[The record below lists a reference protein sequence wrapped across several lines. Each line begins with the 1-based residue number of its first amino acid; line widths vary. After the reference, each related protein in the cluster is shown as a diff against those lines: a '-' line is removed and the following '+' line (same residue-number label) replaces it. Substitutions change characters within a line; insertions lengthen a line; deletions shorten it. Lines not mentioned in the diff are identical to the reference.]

1 MPFHSPYID
10 YSSVET
16 LNKSLELPYPTGE
29 EFQYKDK
36 FRIDT
41 PQEYESILPYIG
53 ATSLISTHRI
63 DKEGNNIAEIF
74 ININLPIDT
83 LIHLLNNADNIK
95 IPNDEETYA
104 YVASKL
110 NLSIEQTK
118 QVYDLL
124 KQIIDKH
131 NLYLNNLSNSTKSR
145 ILDNYKMYQMSMIS
159 KDPQNLVQA
168 QSPIDAMTKP
178 LKLKSEEILTE
189 TPGNFMIKYKDI
201 NRCQVGAK
209 GISIC
214 ATSLKTFFGLTQ
226 HYNEVLS
233 GDDAAQQERLL
244 FSKEIPTEE
253 GIKKYQL
260 LANVFPTGEITNETV
275 LEAIQ
280 SVKNETDAALV
291 LSALLS
297 LSTDNAK
304 ELQLYLL
311 NASTKTLGLYTYG
324 ISIGMDF
331 KDITKILT
339 SPIGLEFSK
348 LLNGNVFLNDGGTFS
363 VINTFKYFEQSAE
376 EALSTF
382 SAPIYDEDQKIFIN
396 LYNEL
401 FRDLKEHS
409 KGRDPLSFLSQDQ
422 NLDLKEGETA
432 ISKRITLIEETRQ
445 RLNHISNNPTIRYRA
460 NQLIDAAIQYI
471 KQQEVKDQYNTE
483 YEALRQL
490 AYGADEMRT
499 LGSFYSLN
507 QGLPTTPSELLQK
520 VLQFQDII
528 NDRIEVIRAEAKRL
542 GRPLNIDP
550 INIDIIKF
558 VYDEKY
564 RNRLIK
570 KYNEFKDTY
579 NVLDNLTVE
588 HYFGYLQQ
596 LANAH
601 MSAMKTS
608 WKYRSAYKLY
618 NQYKNA
624 VYNKNKL
631 FSGILDYLNDY
642 TINTF
647 LEDIDASFVIPEKFE
662 YFNGSSFVP
671 TDSNKTIFLGNTG
684 GNVTFKRW
692 MDTEVIPKLKEGI
705 TSADG
710 KTFSSQVK
718 GNRFIQKLEPHL
730 FTKTTT
736 AVPTIS
742 YSLSIDINMLPRS
755 GAERSVFNIMKQSFN
770 RLHNISYIMADGTS
784 IPLIDLLY
792 YYNLISFSNKL
803 GKQTLTSIFADFQN
817 MGTIQKY
824 HNYEAVLDKT
834 APALTSVDSSNIYPY
849 IASFGSPYSATDK
862 VIFYKDIKRS
872 FVPIL
877 LERKS
882 KKELIEMEEE
892 TPQDA
897 LEQLVQSI
905 INNYVPINL
914 GIQSKY
920 HLKGTIKYRKSEPF
934 VVVDGVR
941 YFMTINNQYIESV
954 KSRNATYTF
963 PKNTRVPFIKD
974 SNDIDTDRLQSLIR
988 NLINQC

>member
-1 MPFHSPYID
+1 M
-10 YSSVET
+10 
-16 LNKSLELPYPTGE
+16 
-29 EFQYKDK
+29 
-36 FRIDT
+36 
-41 PQEYESILPYIG
+41 
-53 ATSLISTHRI
+53 
-63 DKEGNNIAEIF
+63 
-74 ININLPIDT
+74 
-83 LIHLLNNADNIK
+83 
-95 IPNDEETYA
+95 
-104 YVASKL
+104 
-110 NLSIEQTK
+110 
-118 QVYDLL
+118 
-124 KQIIDKH
+124 
-131 NLYLNNLSNSTKSR
+131 
-145 ILDNYKMYQMSMIS
+145 
-159 KDPQNLVQA
+159 
-168 QSPIDAMTKP
+168 
-178 LKLKSEEILTE
+178 
-189 TPGNFMIKYKDI
+189 
-201 NRCQVGAK
+201 
-209 GISIC
+209 
-214 ATSLKTFFGLTQ
+214 
-226 HYNEVLS
+226 
-233 GDDAAQQERLL
+233 
-244 FSKEIPTEE
+244 
-253 GIKKYQL
+253 
-260 LANVFPTGEITNETV
+260 
-275 LEAIQ
+275 
-280 SVKNETDAALV
+280 
-291 LSALLS
+291 
-297 LSTDNAK
+297 NAK

-348 LLNGNVFLNDGGTFS
+348 LLNGNVFLNDDGTFS
-363 VINTFKYFEQSAE
+363 VINTFKYFEQSAK

-401 FRDLKEHS
+401 FKDLKDHYQ
-409 KGRDPLSFLSQDQ
+409 GRDPLLPLSQD
-422 NLDLKEGETA
+422 NKIDLNEGETLL
-432 ISKRITLIEETRQ
+432 SKRILYLEEIRK
-445 RLNHISNNPTIRYRA
+445 RINKVSNNQTIRYRA

-471 KQQEVKDQYNTE
+471 KQQELRNQYNTE

-528 NDRIEVIRAEAKRL
+528 NDRIEVIRAESKRL

-550 INIDIIKF
+550 INVNIIKF

-564 RNRLIK
+564 RNGLIK

-601 MSAMKTS
+601 MSAMKTN
-608 WKYRSAYKLY
+608 WRYRSAYTLY
-618 NQYKNA
+618 NLYKNA

-671 TDSNKTIFLGNTG
+671 TDSSKMIFLGNTD

-718 GNRFIQKLEPHL
+718 GNRFIQGLEPHL
-730 FTKTTT
+730 FTRTTT

-742 YSLSIDINMLPRS
+742 YSLSINMLPRS
-755 GAERSVFNIMKQSFN
+755 DAERSVFNIMKQSFN
-770 RLHNISYIMADGTS
+770 RLHNISYVMADGTS

-803 GKQTLTSIFADFQN
+803 GQQTLTSIFADFQN

-824 HNYEAVLDKT
+824 HDYVAVLDKT
-834 APALTSVDSSNIYPY
+834 ALALTSVDSSNIYPY

-862 VIFYKDIKRS
+862 VIFYKGVKRS

-882 KKELIEMEEE
+882 KSELEDMEGWMSDEEKE
-892 TPQDA
+892 
-897 LEQLVQSI
+897 SI
-905 INNYVPINL
+905 INNYMPIDL
-914 GIQSKY
+914 GIRSKY

-941 YFMTINNQYIESV
+941 YFMTISNQYIESV

-963 PKNTRVPFIKD
+963 PKNIRVPFIKD

>member
-1 MPFHSPYID
+1 M
-10 YSSVET
+10 
-16 LNKSLELPYPTGE
+16 
-29 EFQYKDK
+29 
-36 FRIDT
+36 
-41 PQEYESILPYIG
+41 
-53 ATSLISTHRI
+53 
-63 DKEGNNIAEIF
+63 
-74 ININLPIDT
+74 
-83 LIHLLNNADNIK
+83 
-95 IPNDEETYA
+95 
-104 YVASKL
+104 
-110 NLSIEQTK
+110 
-118 QVYDLL
+118 
-124 KQIIDKH
+124 
-131 NLYLNNLSNSTKSR
+131 
-145 ILDNYKMYQMSMIS
+145 
-159 KDPQNLVQA
+159 
-168 QSPIDAMTKP
+168 
-178 LKLKSEEILTE
+178 
-189 TPGNFMIKYKDI
+189 
-201 NRCQVGAK
+201 
-209 GISIC
+209 
-214 ATSLKTFFGLTQ
+214 
-226 HYNEVLS
+226 
-233 GDDAAQQERLL
+233 
-244 FSKEIPTEE
+244 
-253 GIKKYQL
+253 
-260 LANVFPTGEITNETV
+260 
-275 LEAIQ
+275 
-280 SVKNETDAALV
+280 
-291 LSALLS
+291 
-297 LSTDNAK
+297 NAK

-348 LLNGNVFLNDGGTFS
+348 LLNGNVFLNDDGTFS
-363 VINTFKYFEQSAE
+363 VINTFKYFEQSAK

-401 FRDLKEHS
+401 FKDLKDHYQ
-409 KGRDPLSFLSQDQ
+409 GRDPLLPLSQD
-422 NLDLKEGETA
+422 NKIDLNEGETLL
-432 ISKRITLIEETRQ
+432 SKRILYLEEIRK
-445 RLNHISNNPTIRYRA
+445 RINKVSNNQTIRYRA

-471 KQQEVKDQYNTE
+471 KQQELKSQYNTE

-528 NDRIEVIRAEAKRL
+528 NDRIEVIRAESKRL

-550 INIDIIKF
+550 INVDIIKF

-564 RNRLIK
+564 RNGLIK

-601 MSAMKTS
+601 MSAMKTN
-608 WKYRSAYKLY
+608 WRYRSAYTLY
-618 NQYKNA
+618 NLYKNA

-642 TINTF
+642 NINTF

-662 YFNGSSFVP
+662 YFNGSSFVL
-671 TDSNKTIFLGNTG
+671 TDSSKMIFLGNTD

-718 GNRFIQKLEPHL
+718 GNRFIQGLEPHL
-730 FTKTTT
+730 FTRTTT

-742 YSLSIDINMLPRS
+742 YSLSINMLPRS
-755 GAERSVFNIMKQSFN
+755 DAERSVFNIMKQSFN
-770 RLHNISYIMADGTS
+770 RLHNISYVMADGTS

-803 GKQTLTSIFADFQN
+803 GQQTLTSIFADFQN

-824 HNYEAVLDKT
+824 HDYVAVLDKT
-834 APALTSVDSSNIYPY
+834 ALALTSVDSSNIYPY

-862 VIFYKDIKRS
+862 VIFYKGIKRS

-882 KKELIEMEEE
+882 KSELEDMEGQMSDEEKE
-892 TPQDA
+892 
-897 LEQLVQSI
+897 SI
-905 INNYVPINL
+905 INNYMPIDL
-914 GIQSKY
+914 GIRSKY

-941 YFMTINNQYIESV
+941 YFMTISNQYIESV

-963 PKNTRVPFIKD
+963 PKNIRVPFIKD

>member
-10 YSSVET
+10 YSSVEA

-36 FRIDT
+36 FRIDA

-53 ATSLISTHRI
+53 VTSLISTHKI
-63 DKEGNNIAEIF
+63 DKEGNNKADVF
-74 ININLPIDT
+74 INTNLPIDK
-83 LIHLLNNADNIK
+83 LIYLLNNADNIK
-95 IPNDEETYA
+95 IPKDEETFA
-104 YVASKL
+104 NIASRLK
-110 NLSIEQTK
+110 LSIEQTK
-118 QVYDLL
+118 TFYDLL

-131 NLYLNNLSNSTKSR
+131 NLYLNNLSDSTKSR
-145 ILDNYKMYQMSMIS
+145 ILDNYKMYQMLMIS
-159 KDPQNLVQA
+159 KDPQNLIQA

-209 GISIC
+209 GIGIC

-233 GDDAAQQERLL
+233 GNDAAQQERLL

-348 LLNGNVFLNDGGTFS
+348 LLNGNVFLNDDGTFS
-363 VINTFKYFEQSAE
+363 VINTFKYFEQSAKK
-376 EALSTF
+376 ALSTF

-401 FRDLKEHS
+401 FRDLKMHYQ
-409 KGRDPLSFLSQDQ
+409 GRDPLLPLSQD
-422 NLDLKEGETA
+422 NKIDLDEGETLL
-432 ISKRITLIEETRQ
+432 SKRILYLEESRA
-445 RLNHISNNPTIRYRA
+445 RINKVSNNQTIRYRA

-471 KQQEVKDQYNTE
+471 KQQELKSQYNTE

-507 QGLPTTPSELLQK
+507 QGLPTTPSELLEK
-520 VLQFQDII
+520 VLQFQDIL
-528 NDRIEVIRAEAKRL
+528 NDRIEIIRAEAKRL
-542 GRPLNIDP
+542 GRRLNIDP
-550 INIDIIKF
+550 INVDIIKF

-601 MSAMKTS
+601 ISAMKTS
-608 WKYRSAYKLY
+608 WRYRSAYKLY

-642 TINTF
+642 TINAF

-671 TDSNKTIFLGNTG
+671 TDSNKVIFLGNTD

-718 GNRFIQKLEPHL
+718 GNRFIQGLEPHL
-730 FTKTTT
+730 FTRTTT

-742 YSLSIDINMLPRS
+742 YSLSINMLPRS
-755 GAERSVFNIMKQSFN
+755 DAERSVFNIMKQSFN
-770 RLHNISYIMADGTS
+770 RLHNISYVMADGTS

-803 GKQTLTSIFADFQN
+803 GQQTLT
-817 MGTIQKY
+817 
-824 HNYEAVLDKT
+824 
-834 APALTSVDSSNIYPY
+834 
-849 IASFGSPYSATDK
+849 
-862 VIFYKDIKRS
+862 
-872 FVPIL
+872 
-877 LERKS
+877 
-882 KKELIEMEEE
+882 
-892 TPQDA
+892 
-897 LEQLVQSI
+897 
-905 INNYVPINL
+905 
-914 GIQSKY
+914 
-920 HLKGTIKYRKSEPF
+920 
-934 VVVDGVR
+934 
-941 YFMTINNQYIESV
+941 
-954 KSRNATYTF
+954 
-963 PKNTRVPFIKD
+963 
-974 SNDIDTDRLQSLIR
+974 
-988 NLINQC
+988 

>member
-10 YSSVET
+10 YSSVKT

-63 DKEGNNIAEIF
+63 DKEGNTIAEIF

-209 GISIC
+209 GIGIC

-233 GDDAAQQERLL
+233 GDNAAQQERLL

-363 VINTFKYFEQSAE
+363 VINTFKYFEQSAK

-471 KQQEVKDQYNTE
+471 KQQEMKDQYNTE

-550 INIDIIKF
+550 INVDIIKF

-579 NVLDNLTVE
+579 NVLDSLTVE
-588 HYFGYLQQ
+588 HYFGYLEQ

-608 WKYRSAYKLY
+608 WRYRSAYTLY
-618 NQYKNA
+618 NLYKNA
-624 VYNKNKL
+624 IFNKNKL

-671 TDSNKTIFLGNTG
+671 TDSSKPIFLGNTD

-718 GNRFIQKLEPHL
+718 GNRFIQGLEPHL
-730 FTKTTT
+730 FTRTTT
-736 AVPTIS
+736 AVPSIS
-742 YSLSIDINMLPRS
+742 YSLSINMLPRS
-755 GAERSVFNIMKQSFN
+755 DAERSVFNIMKQSFN
-770 RLHNISYIMADGTS
+770 RLHNISYVMADGTS

-803 GKQTLTSIFADFQN
+803 GQQTLTSIFADFQN

-834 APALTSVDSSNIYPY
+834 APILKSIDSSDIYPY

-941 YFMTINNQYIESV
+941 YFMTINNQYIENV

-974 SNDIDTDRLQSLIR
+974 SNDIDTDRLQNLIR